1 MIHSILL
8 NKYLE
13 HDLNSNLLKILI
25 DIKRYAKQKIK
36 LGEIDTKLIGQYK
49 GNRQGGVIE
58 PIEFIF

>member
-1 MIHSILL
+1 M
-8 NKYLE
+8 
-13 HDLNSNLLKILI
+13 LKILI

-49 GNRQGGVIE
+49 ENRQGGVIE